1 LVEGPFTIAV
11 ASGKGGTGK
20 TSVSVALARSAP
32 FPATILDCDVEEP
45 NAALF
50 LFPGAGP
57 DSDEEANV
65 LIPSVDKALCGAC
78 GECARFCRFNAI
90 AILGKAMPFP
100 ELCHGCG
107 GCAIVCPKRA
117 IAEVPNPI
125 GRIRSW
131 RDGALRL
138 VEGELRVGSTLAPA
152 LIREVKRRASRGATG
167 TPGIVIVDSPP
178 GTSCAMAA
186 AVKDADALLLVTE
199 PTPFGLND
207 LKLAV
212 ECARSLALPLAVLM
226 NRDGCGTDQTDA
238 FCRAEGIP
246 VIGRIRDDRRIAEA
260 YARGRGL
267 IEAAPEYRALMEEVL
282 GSLRDIAGGRA

>member
-1 LVEGPFTIAV
+1 LVNGPFTIAV

-20 TSVSVALARSAP
+20 TTVSVALARSATR
-32 FPATILDCDVEEP
+32 PATILDCDVEEP

-50 LFPGAGP
+50 LFPKTEP
-57 DSDEEANV
+57 DSDEEASV
-65 LIPSVDKALCGAC
+65 LVPSVDTALCDAC
-78 GECARFCRFNAI
+78 GECSRFCRFSAI
-90 AILGKAMPFP
+90 AVLGKAMPFP

-107 GCAIVCPKRA
+107 GCAVVCPKRA
-117 IAEVPNPI
+117 ITEIPSPI
-125 GRIRSW
+125 GRVRSW
-131 RDGALRL
+131 RDGSLRL
-138 VEGELRVGSTLAPA
+138 VDGELKVGSTLAPA
-152 LIREVKRRASRGATG
+152 LIRDVTRRAARGEAAEA
-167 TPGIVIVDSPP
+167 GIVIVDSPP

-226 NRDGCGTDQTDA
+226 NRDGSGTDATDA
-238 FCRAEGIP
+238 YCESEGIP
-246 VIGRIRDDRRIAEA
+246 VIGRIRDDKRIAEA

-267 IEAAPEYRALMEEVL
+267 IEAAPEYRALMAEVL
-282 GSLRDIAGGRA
+282 RSLEAIAGRTA